1 MKKRLWSIADL
12 VEEGYSASWL
22 RQIAK
27 SKDFIVAGGMRKPVQ
42 KSKIFYDKKKLDE
55 YLEQQTLLSI

>member
-1 MKKRLWSIADL
+1 MKRLWSISDL

-27 SKDFIVAGGMRKPVQ
+27 SKDFIQAGGMRKPVQ
-42 KSKIFYDKKKLDE
+42 KSKIFYDKSKLDE
-55 YLEQQTLLSI
+55 YLEKQTLMNF